1 MVRRTKRTKRRIKR
15 RTKRRTIRRK
25 VRRTKRRT
33 RKIGGT
39 HHENRAWRI
48 YKCKDPFTV
57 DNTRLLGV
65 NFHTARLGTEGQFNA
80 DLLCSLGVNIYVK
93 EAGGGK
99 PEEITIN
106 LPTPPEILDPDT
118 IEVEIREYANMIELI
133 DIDTGNMKGQG
144 VINDSIVG

>member
-1 MVRRTKRTKRRIKR
+1 MVRRTKRTKRRI
-15 RTKRRTIRRK
+15 KRRTIRRK

-33 RKIGGT
+33 RKIGGAQNQ
-39 HHENRAWRI
+39 NRAWRI
-48 YKCKDPFTV
+48 YKCNEPFTV
-57 DNTRLLGV
+57 DDTRLMGTLYHSVG
-65 NFHTARLGTEGQFNA
+65 LGTKAEYNA

-133 DIDTGNMKGQG
+133 DIDTGDMKEQG
-144 VINDSIVG
+144 VIDDSIVG